1 MTDDDFKKVDEHAH
15 EEKPD
20 DDLKNY
26 NAAMRKL
33 KIVSFVSIFFI
44 AA

>member
-1 MTDDDFKKVDEHAH
+1 MTDDDFTKVSEHAH
-15 EEKPD
+15 EEEPD

-33 KIVSFVSIFFI
+33 
-44 AA
+44 